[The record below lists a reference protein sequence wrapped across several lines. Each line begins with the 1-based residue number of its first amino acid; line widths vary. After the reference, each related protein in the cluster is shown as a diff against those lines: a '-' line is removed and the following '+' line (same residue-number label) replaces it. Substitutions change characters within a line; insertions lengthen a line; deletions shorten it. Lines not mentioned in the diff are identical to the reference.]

1 MSQSLDQL
9 RALALDDPNIL
20 AFWLGGSRGKG
31 LATEHSDHDC
41 LMIVADAALGD
52 YRQRFQQVSQ
62 SDLDC
67 IVMTLDQLR
76 AYAEWGGPETWD
88 RYSFAH
94 VRVDIDKTGE
104 VQALIDAKACVPAE
118 ARFGFIDASLDHYVN
133 QLYRSL
139 KNFRDGRPIAARL
152 EAAEQV
158 QPLLNALFALHDG
171 RPRPFHKYLQ
181 WELETY
187 PLDRLPWA
195 PNVFLEKLLAILDSA
210 DPDLQREIFRKIE
223 TLFRAAGHDAIFDT
237 WGVALPFIRGGSI

>member
-1 MSQSLDQL
+1 M
-9 RALALDDPNIL
+9 
-20 AFWLGGSRGKG
+20 
-31 LATEHSDHDC
+31 
-41 LMIVADAALGD
+41 
-52 YRQRFQQVSQ
+52 
-62 SDLDC
+62 
-67 IVMTLDQLR
+67 
-76 AYAEWGGPETWD
+76 
-88 RYSFAH
+88 
-94 VRVDIDKTGE
+94 
-104 VQALIDAKACVPAE
+104 PAE
-118 ARFGFIDASLDHYVN
+118 ARFGFIDACLDHYVN

-152 EAAEQV
+152 DAAEEV

-171 RPRPFHKYLQ
+171 RLRPFHKYLQ

-195 PNVFLEKLLAILDSA
+195 SDVFLEKLPAILDSA